1 MTETYSKINNFI
13 MKYVKIIGVFALIYL
28 VYIGL
33 SKFMD
38 TSLDVAKKITDI
50 ENLENE
56 KKVKNK
62 EVIGLMMYLG
72 NPPEMKEHLLMKNYD
87 DCSFK
92 KEIAEMNS
100 NAMYKCILVEAEVK
114 DEKIVKVFKEIEILE
129 E

>member
-1 MTETYSKINNFI
+1 
-13 MKYVKIIGVFALIYL
+13 MKYVKIIGIFAVIYL
-28 VYIGL
+28 VYLGL

-50 ENLENE
+50 DNLDKIEEVNS
-56 KKVKNK
+56 K
-62 EVIGLMMYLG
+62 EVIGLMMFLG
-72 NPPEMKEHLLMKNYD
+72 NPPEMKEHLLMSNID

-92 KEIAEMNS
+92 KELAEMSS

-114 DEKIVKVFKEIEILE
+114 DKKIVKIFKEIKILE

>member
-1 MTETYSKINNFI
+1 MKFI
-13 MKYVKIIGVFALIYL
+13 KIIGFFAIVYL

-38 TSLDVAKKITDI
+38 TSVNVAKKAMETED
-50 ENLENE
+50 LEDTN
-56 KKVKNK
+56 KVKSK
-62 EVIGLMMYLG
+62 EVVGLMMFLG
-72 NPPEMKEHLLMKNYD
+72 NPPEMKEHLLTRHID

-100 NAMYKCILVEAEVK
+100 NAIYKCILVDAEVK
-114 DEKIVKVFKEIEILE
+114 DEKIVRVLKELEVLE